1 MGNWGNAGIWDSQN
15 KENVGQMRKS
25 VCVIPG
31 YDKKVVV
38 YEFEIRYASKVWE
51 QKLITCLS
59 NTLSFIITMAQNFV
73 RKSTQKNFELDY
85 TFLAGSVN

>member
-1 MGNWGNAGIWDSQN
+1 MHD
-15 KENVGQMRKS
+15 
-25 VCVIPG
+25 

-51 QKLITCLS
+51 QKLIACLS

-73 RKSTQKNFELDY
+73 RESPQKNFELDY
-85 TFLAGSVN
+85 TFWLEVSIKGNVLTFTVDKANARDMK

>member
-1 MGNWGNAGIWDSQN
+1 
-15 KENVGQMRKS
+15 MRD
-25 VCVIPG
+25 

-51 QKLITCLS
+51 QKLITFLS

-73 RKSTQKNFELDY
+73 RKSSQKKFELDY
-85 TFLAGSVN
+85 TFWLEVSIKDNVLTFTVDKANARDMK

>member
-1 MGNWGNAGIWDSQN
+1 
-15 KENVGQMRKS
+15 MRE
-25 VCVIPG
+25 

-38 YEFEIRYASKVWE
+38 YESEIRYASKVRE

-73 RKSTQKNFELDY
+73 RQSSQKNFELDY
-85 TFLAGSVN
+85 TFWLEVSIKGNVLTFTDDKGNARDMK